1 MKLAVYLV
9 LVSMCMTA
17 QAQRGTTP
25 RASAE
30 QYSAHTELNGVG
42 VGALRLGKSES
53 RKALSVDL
61 SNCCIVVEVAIYPE
75 KDRPVKVLTADFALR
90 VRGMDDVLTPAR
102 LDVLAARL
110 QEEKPEP
117 VHEKPGVGV
126 TQTAGVGYRRGQT
139 DRRTGESTSGGM
151 ETSTGTSV
159 GVGVGGGDSGARGEN
174 RPGRSAEGELAQS
187 QVPEGSTGAP
197 VAGYLYF
204 LVPPKMDKKAKIQLE
219 YTPNRNTA
227 VLELQ

>member
-1 MKLAVYLV
+1 MVLQLSPEGIKRMRCRREWKVNCTLRLGGFCRFRARYNNRENSEMKLAVYLV

-42 VGALRLGKSES
+42 VGASRLGKSES

-61 SNCCIVVEVAIYPE
+61 SHCCIVVEVAIYPE
-75 KDRPVKVLTADFALR
+75 KDRAVKVSTADFALR
-90 VRGMDDVLTPAR
+90 IKGMDDVLTPAR

-117 VHEKPGVGV
+117 VREKPGIDV
-126 TQTAGVGYRRGQT
+126 TQT
-139 DRRTGESTSGGM
+139 
-151 ETSTGTSV
+151 
-159 GVGVGGGDSGARGEN
+159 
-174 RPGRSAEGELAQS
+174 
-187 QVPEGSTGAP
+187 
-197 VAGYLYF
+197 
-204 LVPPKMDKKAKIQLE
+204 
-219 YTPNRNTA
+219 
-227 VLELQ
+227 